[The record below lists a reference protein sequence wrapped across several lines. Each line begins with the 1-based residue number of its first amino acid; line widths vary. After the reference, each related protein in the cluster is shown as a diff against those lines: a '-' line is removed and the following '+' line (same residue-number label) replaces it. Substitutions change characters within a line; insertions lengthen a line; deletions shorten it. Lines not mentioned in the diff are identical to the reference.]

1 MAQTAGETGWK
12 SFEDKRNRAAVL
24 AAFTDP
30 GTKVLRKMIYDYHRL
45 GLDEMALSPD
55 KGRAKITE
63 TISGLTTVME
73 SDPMSVGLP
82 IFSDAKLD
90 ELVNIYSKSPQSE
103 REKVVEILRK
113 AYPTEMRRINMIK
126 NGTNKEK

>member
-1 MAQTAGETGWK
+1 
-12 SFEDKRNRAAVL
+12 
-24 AAFTDP
+24 
-30 GTKVLRKMIYDYHRL
+30 
-45 GLDEMALSPD
+45 MALSPD